1 MSRRF
6 QQFERRLGRL
16 EASLGKRSQRT
27 ETSLFHQVTM
37 EAEQE
42 LSPEELLLYRSA
54 ESARRERRFHSLE
67 EHAVKKKFD
76 EIRDMVARRHGFF
89 NYMGFLQKQISS
101 RPRLKLSAEESQEI
115 VDILHWGRD
124 NGFHVRRL
132 ELAREAS
139 QANCSASDDDNK

>member
-1 MSRRF
+1 
-6 QQFERRLGRL
+6 
-16 EASLGKRSQRT
+16 
-27 ETSLFHQVTM
+27 M

-89 NYMGFLQKQISS
+89 NYGGVLQEYISS
-101 RPRLKLSAEESQEI
+101 RPKPKPSAEEGQEI
-115 VDILHWGRD
+115 VAIL
-124 NGFHVRRL
+124 
-132 ELAREAS
+132 
-139 QANCSASDDDNK
+139 NCG